1 MANWFGFPP
10 ATSVA
15 NSSDQFPFAT
25 RNHRTP
31 PPDAIL
37 DIREGLLGNVNE
49 PVCLSVV
56 TGTS

>member
-10 ATSVA
+10 APSVA
-15 NSSDQFPFAT
+15 NSSDQFPVAN

-37 DIREGLLGNVNE
+37 DIREGLLGKVNE
-49 PVCLSVV
+49 PVCLRVV